1 MGIRFSFEKYFN
13 DIEYVRKMKHTYEP
27 FRKLYLEIV
36 TENLYPMVKLLMA
49 GSSLKNAVENSVF
62 SGTLGEATR
71 ELWKTVD
78 KNYEAIL
85 KKMEQDYVEKFR
97 NVSKKDHLEMGDVVV
112 FLDKNNKR
120 WKVMD
125 IHNGEIQGECVYK
138 YEFEEVDMGGDPTGT
153 VKGLYSESVNP
164 KELGCYIVLEEV

>member
-13 DIEYVRKMKHTYEP
+13 DIEYVKKMKVSYEP
-27 FRKLYLEIV
+27 FRKLYVEII
-36 TENLYPMVKLLMA
+36 TENLYPMVQLLMA
-49 GSSLKNAVENSVF
+49 GSSLKNAVENTVF
-62 SGTLGEATR
+62 NGILGEMTR

-78 KNYEAIL
+78 ENYEEIL
-85 KKMEQDYVEKFR
+85 KNLEQEYVTKFK

-112 FLDKNNKR
+112 FLDKNTKR

-125 IHNGEIQGECVYK
+125 IHSGEIQGEPVYK
-138 YEFEEVDMGGDPTGT
+138 FEFEEVDVGGDLTGRK
-153 VKGLYSESVNP
+153 KGLYSESVNP